1 MLWLGVMF
9 LLVLWLLGYGFKV
22 GGNAIHL
29 LLAAVAALFVIT
41 LLRSSAPNFRVKEPP
56 PQPMQGRIKWFN
68 PEKEWGFIE
77 CEDDV
82 DVFFHGSSLDSSEK
96 EGLHEGDKVE
106 FTLQEPRVSVAKRVL
121 RIKVLRHWA

>member
-9 LLVLWLLGYGFKV
+9 LLVLWLLGYGFKIW
-22 GGNAIHL
+22 GDAIHL
-29 LLAAVAALFVIT
+29 LLAAVAALFLII
-41 LLRSSAPNFRVKEPP
+41 LLRSSAPNVRVKEPP

-77 CEDDV
+77 CADDV
-82 DVFFHGSSLDSSEK
+82 DVFFHGSSLESFEK
-96 EGLHEGDKVE
+96 EDLHEGDNVE
-106 FTLQEPRVSVAKRVL
+106 FTLEEPGVSVAKRVV